1 MGLGTSFVFRRF
13 QCKLKHMSALLNKFH
28 SHMDSLP
35 LVAILRG
42 LKPEEALA
50 MGQAIVNSGF
60 HILEVPLN
68 SPEPLRSIQIL
79 AQAFPNALVGAGTV
93 TSAQQVREIK
103 AAGGQLII
111 SPHLDDN
118 VVCEAV
124 NLGLISLPG
133 VATPSEA
140 FRAIALGAN
149 GLKLFPAEIISPA
162 AVKAMRAVL
171 PQNIKLI
178 PVGGIGIHNMTD
190 YRKSGASGFGL
201 GSALFAPGKSA
212 EAVGES
218 AMAFAQA
225 WHKF

>member
-1 MGLGTSFVFRRF
+1 MTPLIAKF
-13 QCKLKHMSALLNKFH
+13 QDC
-28 SHMDSLP
+28 MDSLP

-50 MGQAIVNSGF
+50 VGQAILNAGF

-68 SPEPLRSIQIL
+68 SPEPLCSIQIL
-79 AQAFPNALVGAGTV
+79 SAAFPNALVGAGTV
-93 TSAQQVREIK
+93 TTAQQVRDIK

-111 SPHLDDN
+111 SPHLNDN

-140 FRAIALGAN
+140 FRALALGAN
-149 GLKLFPAEIISPA
+149 GLKLFPAEMISPA
-162 AVKAMRAVL
+162 VVKSMCAVL
-171 PQNIKLI
+171 PKDVKLI
-178 PVGGIGIHNMTD
+178 PVGGIGLHNMTD
-190 YRKSGASGFGL
+190 YRKSGASGFGS

-218 AMAFAQA
+218 AAAFVHA
-225 WHKF
+225 WHKR

>member
-1 MGLGTSFVFRRF
+1 MTSLLTQF
-13 QCKLKHMSALLNKFH
+13 Q
-28 SHMDSLP
+28 SHMDKLP

-50 MGQAIVNSGF
+50 VGTAIVNAGF

-79 AQAFPNALVGAGTV
+79 SKAFPNALVGAGTV
-93 TSAQQVREIK
+93 TTAQQVRDIK
-103 AAGGQLII
+103 VAGGQLII

-124 NLGLISLPG
+124 NLGLIALPG
-133 VATPSEA
+133 VATPTEA
-140 FRAIALGAN
+140 FRALALGAH
-149 GLKLFPAEIISPA
+149 GLKLFPAEMISPA
-162 AVKAMRAVL
+162 VLKSMRAVW
-171 PQNIKLI
+171 PGHVKLI
-178 PVGGIGIHNMTD
+178 PVGGMGVHNMAD
-190 YRKSGASGFGL
+190 YRKSGATGFGI

-218 AMAFAQA
+218 AKAFVQA
-225 WHKF
+225 WHKT

>member
-1 MGLGTSFVFRRF
+1 MTP
-13 QCKLKHMSALLNKFH
+13 LLSKFNA
-28 SHMDSLP
+28 HMDRLP

-42 LKPEEALA
+42 LKPEEALD
-50 MGQAIVNSGF
+50 MGHAIVNAGF

-68 SPEPLRSIQIL
+68 SPDPLRSIQIL
-79 AQAFPNALVGAGTV
+79 SEAFPSALIGAGTV
-93 TSAQQVREIK
+93 TTAQQVRDIK

-133 VATPSEA
+133 VATPTEA
-140 FRAIALGAN
+140 FRALALGAH
-149 GLKLFPAEIISPA
+149 GLKLFPSEMISPA
-162 AVKAMRAVL
+162 VVKSIRAVL
-171 PQNIKLI
+171 PKDVKLI
-178 PVGGIGIHNMTD
+178 PVGGIGLHNMAT
-190 YRKSGASGFGL
+190 YRQSGASGFGL

-218 AMAFAQA
+218 AEAFVQA
-225 WHKF
+225 WHNMQ

>member
-1 MGLGTSFVFRRF
+1 
-13 QCKLKHMSALLNKFH
+13 
-28 SHMDSLP
+28 
-35 LVAILRG
+35 LRG

-50 MGQAIVNSGF
+50 VGQAIVNAGF

-79 AQAFPNALVGAGTV
+79 SAAFPNALVGAGTV
-93 TSAQQVREIK
+93 TTAQQVRDIK

-111 SPHLDDN
+111 SPHLDEN

-140 FRAIALGAN
+140 FRALALGAN
-149 GLKLFPAEIISPA
+149 GLKLFPAEMISS
-162 AVKAMRAVL
+162 AVVKSMRAVL
-171 PQNIKLI
+171 PKEVKLL
-178 PVGGIGIHNMTD
+178 PVGGVGIHNMAA
-190 YRKSGASGFGL
+190 YRQSGASGFGI

-218 AMAFAQA
+218 AAAFVQA
-225 WHKF
+225 WHKS

>member
-1 MGLGTSFVFRRF
+1 MISLLTQF
-13 QCKLKHMSALLNKFH
+13 Q
-28 SHMDSLP
+28 SHMDKLP

-50 MGQAIVNSGF
+50 VGTAIVNAGF

-79 AQAFPNALVGAGTV
+79 SKAFPNALVGAGTV
-93 TSAQQVREIK
+93 TTAQQVRDIK

-124 NLGLISLPG
+124 NLGLIALPG

-140 FRAIALGAN
+140 FRALALGAH
-149 GLKLFPAEIISPA
+149 GLKLFPAELISPA
-162 AVKAMRAVL
+162 VVKSMRAVL
-171 PQNIKLI
+171 PGHVKLI
-178 PVGGIGIHNMTD
+178 PVGGIGVNNMAD
-190 YRKSGASGFGL
+190 YQKSGATGFGI

-218 AMAFAQA
+218 AKAFVQA
-225 WHKF
+225 WHKT

>member
-1 MGLGTSFVFRRF
+1 MTPLVAKF
-13 QCKLKHMSALLNKFH
+13 QT
-28 SHMDSLP
+28 HMDSLP
-35 LVAILRG
+35 LLAILRG

-50 MGQAIVNSGF
+50 VGQAIVNAGF

-79 AQAFPNALVGAGTV
+79 SAALPNALVGAGTV
-93 TSAQQVREIK
+93 TTAQQVRDIK

-124 NLGLISLPG
+124 NLGMVSLPG

-140 FRAIALGAN
+140 FRALALGAN
-149 GLKLFPAEIISPA
+149 GLKLFPAEMISPA
-162 AVKAMRAVL
+162 VVKSLRAVL
-171 PQNIKLI
+171 PKEVKLL
-178 PVGGIGIHNMTD
+178 PVGGIGIHNMAD
-190 YRKSGASGFGL
+190 YRQSGASGFGI

-218 AMAFAQA
+218 AAAFVHA
-225 WHKF
+225 WHKS

>member
-1 MGLGTSFVFRRF
+1 MTS
-13 QCKLKHMSALLNKFH
+13 LLSQFH
-28 SHMDSLP
+28 AHMDSLP

-42 LKPEEALA
+42 LKPEEALDV
-50 MGQAIVNSGF
+50 GQAIVNAGF

-68 SPEPLRSIQIL
+68 SPDPLRSIQIL
-79 AQAFPNALVGAGTV
+79 AAAFPQALVGAGTV
-93 TSAQQVREIK
+93 TTAQQVRDIK

-140 FRAIALGAN
+140 FRAIALGAH
-149 GLKLFPAEIISPA
+149 GLKLFPAEMISPA
-162 AVKAMRAVL
+162 VVKSMRAVL
-171 PQNIKLI
+171 PKHIRLI
-178 PVGGIGIHNMTD
+178 PVGGIGTHNMAD
-190 YRKSGASGFGL
+190 YRNSGAAGFGI

-212 EAVGES
+212 QAVGES
-218 AMAFAQA
+218 AAAFVQA
-225 WHKF
+225 WKAA